1 MALWTAEFSHV
12 LSIPR
17 PTGRLRPTAGERGG
31 DPVAPRG
38 GAVRLSAFA
47 NRERAVQ
54 DDGRQRGRRSVPEL
68 LQQAAASFGLLA
80 STMRL
85 HIVWVLS
92 QGEADVGTLAER
104 VGGTLQAVSQHL
116 AKLKLAGMVSNRREG
131 RRQVY
136 GVDDSQVATL
146 VRLMVEK
153 LDPGEGAAGPAGAAG
168 GDLLHFRS
176 SGA

>member
-1 MALWTAEFSHV
+1 MTGWT
-12 LSIPR
+12 
-17 PTGRLRPTAGERGG
+17 RLD
-31 DPVAPRG
+31 DPSP
-38 GAVRLSAFA
+38 
-47 NRERAVQ
+47 Q
-54 DDGRQRGRRSVPEL
+54 L

-116 AKLKLAGMVSNRREG
+116 AKLKMAGMVSNRREG

-136 GVDDSQVATL
+136 GVDDPQVATL

-153 LDPGEGAAGPAGAAG
+153 LDPAVSASVGAPVGASAG
-168 GDLLHFRS
+168 GEVHRLRS